1 METDAPTKGNF
12 NDALLPTTY
21 DTKSSYKSSY
31 NRALFLEMAVDF
43 MFEKL
48 MQALP
53 SDAAKL
59 FFLQSEISKPE
70 FKHYNREEK
79 YIVDSLD
86 YKYAYYIKV
95 KSKLNQLKEQCEQTR
110 L

>member
-1 METDAPTKGNF
+1 MKTDVSIKCNF
-12 NDALLPTTY
+12 VDTLLPTTY
-21 DTKSSYKSSY
+21 ETKG
-31 NRALFLEMAVDF
+31 NIQALLLESAVDF
-43 MFEKL
+43 TFEKL

-70 FKHYNREEK
+70 FKPYNRVEK
-79 YIVDSLD
+79 YITDVLD
-86 YKYAYYIKV
+86 YKYIYYIKV